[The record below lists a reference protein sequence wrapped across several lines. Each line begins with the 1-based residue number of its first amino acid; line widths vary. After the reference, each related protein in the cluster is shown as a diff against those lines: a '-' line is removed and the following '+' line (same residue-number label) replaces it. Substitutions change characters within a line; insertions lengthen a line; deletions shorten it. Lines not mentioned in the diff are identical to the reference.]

1 MHKWIGLLLTV
12 CVVNTVQAETFHV
25 QKGDWTAKIQVA
37 ECDEHICTGQ
47 STIELNTGKYIQSFY
62 QNDSSF
68 YRKHKNEP
76 LQFDDF
82 LNTADYNF
90 DGLLDI
96 AISQGNYGSYGS
108 PIYDI
113 YLQTQS
119 GKFVLNN
126 ELTELASS
134 DFIGLPEVDIE
145 NRLLK
150 VFRKVGYSER
160 IETHYR
166 VRQNQRPALQQIYE
180 HHTEFLL
187 DDTVRESITFWKNG
201 KKSTTITI
209 TTKPFNHNP

>member
-12 CVVNTVQAETFHV
+12 CVVSTVQAETFHV

-37 ECDEHICTGQ
+37 ECDEYACTGQ
-47 STIELNTGKYIQSFY
+47 STIELNTGKYIQSFH
-62 QNDSSF
+62 QDDSSF
-68 YRKHKNEP
+68 YRKNKHE
-76 LQFDDF
+76 LFQFDDF
-82 LNTADYNF
+82 LNSADYNF

-96 AISQGNYGSYGS
+96 AISQGNYGAYGS

-119 GKFVLNN
+119 GKFVLND

-134 DFIGLPEVDIE
+134 DFLGLPEVDIE

-150 VFRKVGYSER
+150 VFRKIGYSER
-160 IETHYR
+160 IETHYH

-180 HHTEFLL
+180 HHTEYLV
-187 DDTVRESITFWKNG
+187 DDTVRETTTIWENG
-201 KKSTTITI
+201 KKSITI
-209 TTKPFNHNP
+209 ELKSKLTHQ